1 MGVFMLMRT
10 RGVVG
15 PLLKSSS
22 SSSNRVAT
30 RSSPVR
36 VKSVGGY
43 IIYKV
48 LNP

>member
-15 PLLKSSS
+15 PLLKSS